1 MTRYR
6 QGNFF
11 FSLSFFLFLGGWVGG
26 GVERWFLMFCQLG
39 FFLLKFNADLGW
51 SYSCLWCYVGMHQ
64 YHFFLQKK

>member
-11 FSLSFFLFLGGWVGG
+11 FHFLFSFFGGLGGWRGG
-26 GVERWFLMFCQLG
+26 EMVFDVLSVVG

-51 SYSCLWCYVGMHQ
+51 NYSCLWCHVGMHQ
-64 YHFFLQKK
+64 YQ